1 MSMSMISN
9 LLIFLIAITLI
20 IGLFISISKKIK
32 IWFFLFLVLLIKQ
45 IYNFFLPLLDGK
57 NMKVFDLTQGELFT
71 LFNRVMPTFFD
82 FVAIILMVIGLY
94 QISKG
99 TTNNSKAQT

>member
-1 MSMSMISN
+1 MSTSMINN

-32 IWFFLFLVLLIKQ
+32 IWLFLFLVLLIKQ

-57 NMKVFDLTQGELFT
+57 NMNIFDLTQGELFT
-71 LFNRVMPTFFD
+71 LFNRVIPTFFD
-82 FVAIILMVIGLY
+82 FVVIILMVIGLY
-94 QISKG
+94 QVSKG
-99 TTNNSKAQT
+99 MNNNSKVQT